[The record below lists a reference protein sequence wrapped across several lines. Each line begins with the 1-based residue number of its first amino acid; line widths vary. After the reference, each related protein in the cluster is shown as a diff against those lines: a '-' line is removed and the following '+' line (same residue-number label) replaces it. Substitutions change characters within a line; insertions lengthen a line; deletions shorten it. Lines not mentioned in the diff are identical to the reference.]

1 MKRFGL
7 VAVMLIATLAI
18 VGCGNSGSSP
28 ADQQVQQ
35 SDPFNAVFDVVIED
49 ETKQYDPMELTV
61 TGNNGTIEVTNNLD
75 AEHGFVIREF
85 GIQATIPA
93 GETQTFQVDSAE
105 PGEYTVD
112 CHLHAAHAEATLIVE
127 AP

>member
-1 MKRFGL
+1 MKRLSILVVVL
-7 VAVMLIATLAI
+7 VASLALL
-18 VGCGNSGSSP
+18 GCGNGST
-28 ADQQVQQ
+28 DQQTQ
-35 SDPFNAVFDVVIED
+35 SEPFNAVFDVVIED

-93 GETQTFQVDSAE
+93 GETQTFQVDSVE

-127 AP
+127 AS